1 MRSPVVHL
9 AHNLRWTRYG
19 TVWAD
24 WRIAGLPYGFRPDT
38 DKQEIRALHQA
49 LLRAL
54 PGESLLAS
62 VATQVDPV
70 DVVERMIAGIDLEQ
84 CPDWA
89 TECEAT
95 FDTLDQLAPGGRV
108 FWLSVPLGH
117 TSSWSWVT
125 EATAAAGTSVR
136 DALALPRAPDRGE
149 GGRSAPHPGRA
160 DRRGAAGTVP
170 AHAGDAGADAVAAP
184 ARPATRPDTWTGRSR
199 SRPVTRLVG

>member
-125 EATAAAGTSVR
+125 EATAAASTSVR
-136 DALALPRAPDRGE
+136 DALALPRAPISEKEVDR
-149 GGRSAPHPGRA
+149 RLTQAARIAAVLPAPFQPTPATPAQMLWLHLHAQQRGLTPGR
-160 DRRGAAGTVP
+160 P
-170 AHAGDAGADAVAAP
+170 APGVV
-184 ARPATRPDTWTGRSR
+184 R
-199 SRPVTRLVG
+199 